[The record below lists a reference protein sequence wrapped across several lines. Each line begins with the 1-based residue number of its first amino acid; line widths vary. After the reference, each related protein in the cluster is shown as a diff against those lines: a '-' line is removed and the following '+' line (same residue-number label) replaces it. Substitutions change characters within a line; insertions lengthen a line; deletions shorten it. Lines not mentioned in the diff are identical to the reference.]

1 MVHEIW
7 ESESTC
13 SKACDI
19 LRLCELLMSSISDH
33 KFCQAPCSLVTTV
46 ACDNRIG
53 RGLLSFGMQGFDR
66 LVSRN
71 QWNCRSFRCEPIADH
86 VAGQF
91 QLRQTKNVNTT
102 NTFRPYSYRTWILE
116 GFFNPSFFT
125 RKIHT
130 WKWIT
135 SSLCGTFYEVTK
147 LEHLRMPNLNSKR
160 LWNNYLPA
168 KLTEK
173 GSPFY
178 QILGISIKEPAVPIS
193 INHFC

>member
-19 LRLCELLMSSISDH
+19 LRLCELLMSSRSDH

-46 ACDNRIG
+46 ACDNRNG

-102 NTFRPYSYRTWILE
+102 DTFRPYSYRAWILE
-116 GFFNPSFFT
+116 GFFLHFLPEKYTHESESPPVYVEPFMRSPS
-125 RKIHT
+125 
-130 WKWIT
+130 
-135 SSLCGTFYEVTK
+135 
-147 LEHLRMPNLNSKR
+147 
-160 LWNNYLPA
+160 WNIF
-168 KLTEK
+168 EC
-173 GSPFY
+173 
-178 QILGISIKEPAVPIS
+178 QI
-193 INHFC
+193 

>member
-1 MVHEIW
+1 MFKGLRYLATVWTIDVKYIR
-7 ESESTC
+7 SQ
-13 SKACDI
+13 I
-19 LRLCELLMSSISDH
+19 LSSSLFTGHHGCLWQQKWSRAALLRDARLRSPRVKKSVKLQKFPLRTNRRSCRRTISSCVKPKTSI
-33 KFCQAPCSLVTTV
+33 QQTL
-46 ACDNRIG
+46 
-53 RGLLSFGMQGFDR
+53 FDPTAI
-66 LVSRN
+66 
-71 QWNCRSFRCEPIADH
+71 EPGSWKD
-86 VAGQF
+86 
-91 QLRQTKNVNTT
+91 
-102 NTFRPYSYRTWILE
+102 SS
-116 GFFNPSFFT
+116 NPSFFT

-130 WKWIT
+130 SKWIT

>member
-1 MVHEIW
+1 MHPIIPWSMKFGNRKVHVQRLAI
-7 ESESTC
+7 S
-13 SKACDI
+13 CDCVNYWCQVYQI
-19 LRLCELLMSSISDH
+19 TNFVKLPVHWSPRL
-33 KFCQAPCSLVTTV
+33 LVTTE
-46 ACDNRIG
+46 
-53 RGLLSFGMQGFDR
+53 
-66 LVSRN
+66 LVEGCSPSGCKASIASC
-71 QWNCRSFRCEPIADH
+71 QAIADH